1 MLAFLKVKDFAIID
15 DLEIEFK
22 EGFNVITGETGAG
35 KSIIINALST
45 LINAKVP
52 PDVVRSDADR
62 AEIVG
67 HYCREDEE
75 YILKRLIGAQGRS
88 RAFVNEQPVT
98 LKKLEGLGIELTS
111 IYGQGESQDLLR
123 KEHYCSILDALLGLE
138 KERRL
143 LSDRVRDLKEIV
155 TVLSKK
161 RDDVVGREKEIT
173 LLQFQVG
180 EIEKENLQEGEEEAI
195 KERLAI
201 LKDAEKITSV
211 LDTVSKGLY
220 EDDASVHAT
229 FKTAMA
235 ALKPLGN
242 VEVVEKIRQRIEAL
256 FFEVED
262 IVGEI
267 KKHEKMF
274 VYDPDQIEIVEDRLY
289 KIHRLKEK
297 YGKTYKE
304 VKEYEQWAR
313 NSLVYLS
320 TLSTNLE
327 ELEKRRLVF
336 QNEVTERAHRLS
348 MERKKGTKQIEDA
361 VAKEL
366 ELLSM
371 KGVNFKIS
379 INEKEFIDEDGKD
392 DIEFFLSANPG
403 EPLRPLRR
411 VASGGELSRVMLAIK
426 RIVGGTSGMTMIFD
440 EIDAGIGGKV
450 AEIVGR
456 RLHELA
462 ENSQVICITHLPQIA
477 VFGDH
482 HFLVEKYQEEESTKT
497 AVRELAWDE
506 RIVEVARMLGG
517 VRITEKTV
525 EQAEEMLRNAQEG
538 AYQ

>member
-1 MLAFLKVKDFAIID
+1 
-15 DLEIEFK
+15 
-22 EGFNVITGETGAG
+22 
-35 KSIIINALST
+35 
-45 LINAKVP
+45 
-52 PDVVRSDADR
+52 
-62 AEIVG
+62 
-67 HYCREDEE
+67 
-75 YILKRLIGAQGRS
+75 
-88 RAFVNEQPVT
+88 
-98 LKKLEGLGIELTS
+98 
-111 IYGQGESQDLLR
+111 
-123 KEHYCSILDALLGLE
+123 
-138 KERRL
+138 
-143 LSDRVRDLKEIV
+143 
-155 TVLSKK
+155 
-161 RDDVVGREKEIT
+161 
-173 LLQFQVG
+173 
-180 EIEKENLQEGEEEAI
+180 
-195 KERLAI
+195 
-201 LKDAEKITSV
+201 
-211 LDTVSKGLY
+211 
-220 EDDASVHAT
+220 
-229 FKTAMA
+229 
-235 ALKPLGN
+235 
-242 VEVVEKIRQRIEAL
+242 
-256 FFEVED
+256 
-262 IVGEI
+262 
-267 KKHEKMF
+267 
-274 VYDPDQIEIVEDRLY
+274 
-289 KIHRLKEK
+289 
-297 YGKTYKE
+297 
-304 VKEYEQWAR
+304 
-313 NSLVYLS
+313 
-320 TLSTNLE
+320 
-327 ELEKRRLVF
+327 
-336 QNEVTERAHRLS
+336 VTERAHRLS

>member
-1 MLAFLKVKDFAIID
+1 MLAFLRVKDFAIID

-45 LINAKVP
+45 LISVKAP
-52 PDVVRSDADR
+52 PDVVRSDAQR
-62 AEIVG
+62 AEIIG

-75 YILKRLIGAQGRS
+75 YILKRLIGPQGRS

-98 LKKLEGLGIELTS
+98 LKRLENLGIELTS

-123 KEHYCSILDALLGLE
+123 KEQYPVILDALLGLE
-138 KERRL
+138 KDRRL
-143 LSDRVRDLKEIV
+143 LSERVRDLREIV
-155 TVLSKK
+155 SVLGKK
-161 RDDVVGREKEIT
+161 KDEIVGREKEMS
-173 LLQFQVG
+173 LLQYQVG

-195 KERLAI
+195 KERLSI
-201 LKDAEKITSV
+201 LKDAERITSIFEGV
-211 LDTVSKGLY
+211 YRGLY
-220 EDDASVHAT
+220 EDEASAHSTLKAT
-229 FKTAMA
+229 AT
-235 ALKPLGN
+235 ALKPLGG
-242 VEVVEKIRQRIEAL
+242 VEVVEKIRQRVEAL

-267 KKHEKMF
+267 KKHEKQF
-274 VYDPDQIEIVEDRLY
+274 IYDPDQIEAMEERLHT
-289 KIHRLKEK
+289 IHRLKEK

-320 TLSTNLE
+320 TLTTNLE
-327 ELEKRRLVF
+327 ELEKKRLLF
-336 QNEVTERAHRLS
+336 QNEVVERAHRLS
-348 MERKKGTKQIEDA
+348 TERRKGAKQIEEA

-366 ELLSM
+366 DLLSM

-379 INEKEFIDEDGKD
+379 INEKESIEEDGKD

-426 RIVGGTSGMTMIFD
+426 RIVGGTGGMTMIFD
-440 EIDAGIGGKV
+440 EIDAGIGGRV

-482 HFLVEKYQEEESTKT
+482 HFLVEKYQEEDSTRT
-497 AVRELAWDE
+497 AVRELEWDE

-517 VRITEKTV
+517 ARITEKTV